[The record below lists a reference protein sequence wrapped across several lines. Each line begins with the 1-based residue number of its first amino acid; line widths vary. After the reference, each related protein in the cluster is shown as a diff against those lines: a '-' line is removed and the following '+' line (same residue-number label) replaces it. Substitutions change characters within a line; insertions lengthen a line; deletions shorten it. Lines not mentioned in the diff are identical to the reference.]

1 MFYRLQEAD
10 KDGDV
15 TYSKIIKLDNNTT
28 PQVTLSIFPNPVHE
42 VLNVQLAGIT
52 GAATL
57 LVTDASGKTLQTQ
70 EVNAVDGQT
79 IGINT
84 QALAAGIYFVQVLN
98 GKQGFTQQF
107 VKK

>member
-1 MFYRLQEAD
+1 LYSLQFFSL
-10 KDGDV
+10 
-15 TYSKIIKLDNNTT
+15 TQFTRIHRRRIKLTSNGA
-28 PQVTLSIFPNPVHE
+28 PQIILSVFPNPVHE
-42 VLNVQLAGIT
+42 VINVQLKGIT
-52 GAATL
+52 GAAT
-57 LVTDASGKTLQTQ
+57 VIVKDASGKTLQTQ

-98 GKQGFTQQF
+98 GKQGFTQKF